1 MTENIPACRHFN
13 GYKPCFPGRICG
25 EPPCADFK
33 PLGTS
38 ILIVNLDAM
47 GDVLMTTA
55 QLPALKRKYPDSSIS
70 WLTLGNAA
78 PLLAGNP
85 YLDRVYTYGAE
96 SLSILAQR
104 PFDIVANVDKTP
116 RSCAAAMS
124 VQAGRRLGFGMNRFG
139 QIIPLNEGAR
149 YNYRLGLDDQLK
161 FRENTR
167 TRQDYVAETFE
178 VEYRRDEY
186 VFRFSPEEESFIEKY
201 RALAGISPGDR
212 VIGFNTGCSV
222 TFPNKKMTIAQHET
236 LIGRFLA
243 DGRFKIVLVGGP
255 EDMERN
261 EQIAKKFKGQVINTP
276 TNDGVRRGACYEA
289 VPDLIITG
297 DSFGMHLAIA
307 LKKQVIAWFGLS
319 CHQEIDLYGR
329 GVKLYPEHLSCS
341 PCWKRDCPKELECI
355 EQIDLDRI
363 FRETTEYFE
372 RR

>member
-1 MTENIPACRHFN
+1 MIENIPACRHFN
-13 GYKPCFPGRICG
+13 GYKPCFPGRICDDK
-25 EPPCADFK
+25 PCADYQ
-33 PLGTS
+33 PVGTT

-55 QLPALKRKYPDSSIS
+55 QLPALKRKFPDSSIS
-70 WLTLGNAA
+70 WLTLGNAT

-85 YLDRVYTYGAE
+85 YLDRVYTYGTE
-96 SLSILAQR
+96 SLSVLAR
-104 PFDIVANVDKTP
+104 LSFDIVVNVDKTQ

-124 VQAGRRLGFGMNRFG
+124 VKADHRLGFGMNPCG
-139 QIIPLNEGAR
+139 QIIPLNEGAC
-149 YNYRLGLDDQLK
+149 YNYRLGLDDRLK

-178 VEYRRDEY
+178 VECRRDEY
-186 VFRFSPEEESFIEKY
+186 IFQFSPEELSFIERY
-201 RALAGISPGDR
+201 RESAGISLDDR

-222 TFPNKKMTIAQHET
+222 TFPNKKMTIAQHGE
-236 LIGRFLA
+236 LIERFLA

-255 EDMERN
+255 EDAERN
-261 EQIAKKFKGQVINTP
+261 EHIARLFAGRIVNTP

-289 VPDLIITG
+289 IPEVIITG

-329 GVKLYPEHLSCS
+329 GIKLHPEHLPCS
-341 PCWKRDCPKELECI
+341 PCWKRECPYSLECI
-355 EQIDLDRI
+355 ERIDLDRI
-363 FRETTEYFE
+363 VRETTDYFE